1 MKNVRFLAASML
13 GIVFLFFTASLYANE
28 FVMTPAIQSQLD
40 KQKALIAT
48 WAANPIIEHAVEKQ
62 NQIGPIP
69 GMDKAKW
76 KLIRRSDPLITEFQ
90 TNAAGQ
96 YLKSM
101 QAKSKLAIS
110 EAFLS
115 ADKGE
120 KVAFIEKTSSY
131 IHQGQAKF
139 DVPFTT
145 GKAWQGKPEFD
156 ESTQTYA
163 LQIAVPVLSAGKPI
177 GVLVVGINLS
187 QLEKLAN

>member
-1 MKNVRFLAASML
+1 M
-13 GIVFLFFTASLYANE
+13 
-28 FVMTPAIQSQLD
+28 MTPAIQSQLD
-40 KQKALIAT
+40 KQKTLIAT
-48 WAANPIIEHAVEKQ
+48 WAANPIVVQAVEKQ
-62 NQIGPIP
+62 NQIGPLP
-69 GMDKAKW
+69 GMDNAKW
-76 KLIRRSDPLITEFQ
+76 KLIRRSDALINEFQ
-90 TNAAGQ
+90 TNAAAQ

-101 QAKSKLAIS
+101 QAKSKVAIS

-115 ADKGE
+115 AAKGE

-139 DVPFTT
+139 DLPFTT

-163 LQIAVPVLSAGKPI
+163 IQIAVPVLSASKPI

>member
-1 MKNVRFLAASML
+1 MKNVRLFAASVLGML
-13 GIVFLFFTASLYANE
+13 FLLFNTSLYAGE
-28 FVMTPAIQSQLD
+28 FMMTPAIQSQLD
-40 KQKALIAT
+40 KQKTLIAT
-48 WAANPIIEHAVEKQ
+48 WAANPIVVQAVEKQ
-62 NQIGPIP
+62 NQIGPLP
-69 GMDKAKW
+69 GMDNAKW
-76 KLIRRSDPLITEFQ
+76 KLIRRSDALINEFQ
-90 TNAAGQ
+90 TNAAAQ

-101 QAKSKLAIS
+101 QAKSKVAIS

-115 ADKGE
+115 AAKGE

-139 DVPFTT
+139 DLPFTT

-163 LQIAVPVLSAGKPI
+163 IQIAVPVLSASKPI